1 MPLLQELQPYLSI
14 EVTNDLKNAI
24 VTYAKNK
31 EKSTKIFL
39 DGKEQCIEE
48 ITLCSFVEGL
58 LDNLY
63 QDNQVI
69 SEATYLYLSNKYGLR
84 SIGGETW
91 FSVVKDNPFI

>member
-1 MPLLQELQPYLSI
+1 MPLLQDLQPYLSI
-14 EVTNDLKNAI
+14 EVTNDLKDAI
-24 VTYAKNK
+24 ISYANK
-31 EKSTKIFL
+31 KENSTKVFL

-63 QDNQVI
+63 QDQKAI
-69 SEATYLYLSNKYGLR
+69 SETTYLNLSNKYGLR

-91 FSVVKDNPFI
+91 FSVVKDNPFL